1 MDSLAKPK
9 NRALFLVSVAVTG
22 AFAGAAVWLF
32 FFVMEHGI
40 DYLWTEIPHMLGVA
54 SPELAS
60 GPFGFLPY
68 PFFVC
73 LLGGL
78 LIGLYEKLTGTKTD
92 DLNQVMAKVKQDG
105 RYPYDNLGK
114 LSLAALLPLLFG
126 GSIGPEAGL
135 TGVIAGLCSW
145 VGDRMRRFGAEF
157 RELTLLGTQAALTAL
172 FTAPVFGFVAPLAG
186 SADGDE
192 DPASDEITIKLP
204 KAQKTVVYGIAIAGG
219 LGTYLLLGQLVGGG
233 MGMPRFESAEVG
245 NLELTWLIPLAL
257 VGTVCGWLYFVSEH
271 ASEALS
277 HAIGERP
284 VVKAMLAGLALAI
297 CGTVLPYTMFAG
309 ETQADVLMETYLTI
323 PAGVLIATGLVKA
336 MLTPALINLGWRGGH
351 FFPVIF
357 SGASLGYGLCY
368 IDANYVAT
376 SRLHG
381 IDDGCGHASAGH
393 GRGPAAHVF
402 PTQGYCLHDHR
413 RCYRR
418 RHSASQAAAQ
428 VVRWRT
434 PGTCRLPWICGWA
447 IATDCGPRGSRFAC
461 LQVACPIDL
470 GADGA
475 ADCT

>member
-1 MDSLAKPK
+1 MDNLAKPK
-9 NRALFLVSVAVTG
+9 NRALFLISVALTG
-22 AFAGAAVWLF
+22 ALAGAAVWLF
-32 FFVMEHGI
+32 FFAMEHGI
-40 DYLWTEIPHMLGVA
+40 DFFWTEVPHMLGAA

-60 GPFGFLPY
+60 GPFGCLPY

-73 LLGGL
+73 LVGGL
-78 LIGLYEKLTGTKTD
+78 LIGLYEKLTGAKTD

-114 LSLAALLPLLFG
+114 LSIAALLPLLFG

-145 VGDRMRRFGAEF
+145 VGDRMRRFGSEF

-186 SADGDE
+186 SADGQD
-192 DPASDEITIKLP
+192 DSSDEITIRLP

-219 LGTYLLLGQLVGGG
+219 LGTYLLLGQLMGGG
-233 MGMPRFESAEVG
+233 MGMPRFEAAEMG
-245 NLELTWLIPLAL
+245 SLELTWLIPLTL
-257 VGTVCGWLYFVSEH
+257 VGMVCGWLFFVSEH
-271 ASEALS
+271 ASEALA

-284 VVKAMLAGLALAI
+284 VAKAMLAGLVLAA

-357 SGASLGYGLCY
+357 SGVSLGYG
-368 IDANYVAT
+368 
-376 SRLHG
+376 
-381 IDDGCGHASAGH
+381 
-393 GRGPAAHVF
+393 
-402 PTQGYCLHDHR
+402 
-413 RCYRR
+413 
-418 RHSASQAAAQ
+418 
-428 VVRWRT
+428 
-434 PGTCRLPWICGWA
+434 
-447 IATDCGPRGSRFAC
+447 FA
-461 LQVACPIDL
+461 LL
-470 GADGA
+470 TGADPVFCVAVCTASTMGA
-475 ADCT
+475 VMRQLVMVVGLLLMCFPLKGIVAMIIAAVIAAGIPLPKPLRK

>member
-1 MDSLAKPK
+1 MDNLAKPK
-9 NRALFLVSVAVTG
+9 NRALFLISVALTG
-22 AFAGAAVWLF
+22 ALAGAAVWLF
-32 FFVMEHGI
+32 FFAMEHGI
-40 DYLWTEIPHMLGVA
+40 DFFWTEVPHMLGAA

-60 GPFGFLPY
+60 GPFGCLPY

-73 LLGGL
+73 LVGGL
-78 LIGLYEKLTGTKTD
+78 LIGLYEKVTGAKTD

-114 LSLAALLPLLFG
+114 LSIAALLPLLFG

-186 SADGDE
+186 SADGQD
-192 DPASDEITIKLP
+192 DSSDEITIKLP

-219 LGTYLLLGQLVGGG
+219 LGTYLLLGQLMGGG
-233 MGMPRFESAEVG
+233 MGMPRFEAAEMG
-245 NLELTWLIPLAL
+245 SLELTWLIPLTL
-257 VGTVCGWLYFVSEH
+257 VGMACGWLFFVSEH
-271 ASEALS
+271 AGEALA

-284 VVKAMLAGLALAI
+284 VVKAMLAGLVLAA
-297 CGTVLPYTMFAG
+297 CGTVLPFTMFAG

-357 SGASLGYGLCY
+357 SGVSLGYG
-368 IDANYVAT
+368 
-376 SRLHG
+376 
-381 IDDGCGHASAGH
+381 
-393 GRGPAAHVF
+393 
-402 PTQGYCLHDHR
+402 
-413 RCYRR
+413 
-418 RHSASQAAAQ
+418 
-428 VVRWRT
+428 
-434 PGTCRLPWICGWA
+434 
-447 IATDCGPRGSRFAC
+447 FA
-461 LQVACPIDL
+461 LL
-470 GADGA
+470 TGADPVFCVAVCTASTMGA
-475 ADCT
+475 VMRQPVMVVGLLLMCFPLKGIVAMIIAAVIAAGIPLPKPLRK

>member
-32 FFVMEHGI
+32 FFAMEHGV
-40 DYLWTEIPHMLGVA
+40 DYLWTEIPHALGVA

-78 LIGLYEKLTGTKTD
+78 LIGLYEKITGTKTD

-186 SADGDE
+186 SADGQGAGE
-192 DPASDEITIKLP
+192 DSASDEITIKLP

-219 LGTYLLLGQLVGGG
+219 LGTYLLLGQLMGGG
-233 MGMPRFESAEVG
+233 MGMPRFEAAQVG
-245 NLELTWLIPLAL
+245 NLELVWLIPLAL

-284 VVKAMLAGLALAI
+284 VVKAML
-297 CGTVLPYTMFAG
+297 
-309 ETQADVLMETYLTI
+309 
-323 PAGVLIATGLVKA
+323 
-336 MLTPALINLGWRGGH
+336 TPALINLGWRGGH

-357 SGASLGYGLCY
+357 SGVSLGYGLAILTGADPVFC
-368 IDANYVAT
+368 VAVCT
-376 SRLHG
+376 ASTMGAVMRQPVMVVGLLLMCFPLKG
-381 IDDGCGHASAGH
+381 IVCMII
-393 GRGPAAHVF
+393 
-402 PTQGYCLHDHR
+402 
-413 RCYRR
+413 
-418 RHSASQAAAQ
+418 AAAIAAGI
-428 VVRWRT
+428 
-434 PGTCRLPWICGWA
+434 PLPK
-447 IATDCGPRGSRFAC
+447 PLRK
-461 LQVACPIDL
+461 
-470 GADGA
+470 
-475 ADCT
+475 

>member
-1 MDSLAKPK
+1 M
-9 NRALFLVSVAVTG
+9 
-22 AFAGAAVWLF
+22 
-32 FFVMEHGI
+32 
-40 DYLWTEIPHMLGVA
+40 
-54 SPELAS
+54 
-60 GPFGFLPY
+60 
-68 PFFVC
+68 
-73 LLGGL
+73 
-78 LIGLYEKLTGTKTD
+78 TGTKTD

-192 DPASDEITIKLP
+192 DSASDEITIKLP

-219 LGTYLLLGQLVGGG
+219 LGTYLLLGQLMGGG
-233 MGMPRFESAEVG
+233 MGMPRFEAAGVG

-257 VGTVCGWLYFVSEH
+257 IGTVCGWLFFVSEH
-271 ASEALS
+271 ASEALV
-277 HAIGERP
+277 HVIGERP
-284 VVKAMLAGLALAI
+284 VAKAMLAGLVLAA

-336 MLTPALINLGWRGGH
+336 MLTPALINMGWRGGH

-357 SGASLGYGLCY
+357 SGVSLGYG
-368 IDANYVAT
+368 
-376 SRLHG
+376 
-381 IDDGCGHASAGH
+381 
-393 GRGPAAHVF
+393 
-402 PTQGYCLHDHR
+402 
-413 RCYRR
+413 
-418 RHSASQAAAQ
+418 
-428 VVRWRT
+428 
-434 PGTCRLPWICGWA
+434 
-447 IATDCGPRGSRFAC
+447 FA
-461 LQVACPIDL
+461 LL
-470 GADGA
+470 TGADPVFCVAVCTASTMGA
-475 ADCT
+475 VMRQPVMVVGLLLMCFPLKGIVAMIIAAVIAAGIPLPKPLRK

>member
-32 FFVMEHGI
+32 FFAMEHGI
-40 DYLWTEIPHMLGVA
+40 DYLWTEIPHALGVT

-186 SADGDE
+186 SADGQGANDDE
-192 DPASDEITIKLP
+192 SASDEITIKLP
-204 KAQKTVVYGIAIAGG
+204 QGTEDHGLRHCDCRRSGHLSAARPAHGRRHGHAQVRV
-219 LGTYLLLGQLVGGG
+219 
-233 MGMPRFESAEVG
+233 R
-245 NLELTWLIPLAL
+245 
-257 VGTVCGWLYFVSEH
+257 
-271 ASEALS
+271 
-277 HAIGERP
+277 
-284 VVKAMLAGLALAI
+284 
-297 CGTVLPYTMFAG
+297 
-309 ETQADVLMETYLTI
+309 
-323 PAGVLIATGLVKA
+323 
-336 MLTPALINLGWRGGH
+336 RGG
-351 FFPVIF
+351 
-357 SGASLGYGLCY
+357 
-368 IDANYVAT
+368 
-376 SRLHG
+376 
-381 IDDGCGHASAGH
+381 
-393 GRGPAAHVF
+393 
-402 PTQGYCLHDHR
+402 Q
-413 RCYRR
+413 
-418 RHSASQAAAQ
+418 
-428 VVRWRT
+428 
-434 PGTCRLPWICGWA
+434 PGTCLAHSAGVGRHRMRLA
-447 IATDCGPRGSRFAC
+447 VLC
-461 LQVACPIDL
+461 L
-470 GADGA
+470 
-475 ADCT
+475 

>member
-1 MDSLAKPK
+1 MDNLAKPK
-9 NRALFLVSVAVTG
+9 NRALFLLSVAVTG

-32 FFVMEHGI
+32 FFAMEHGI
-40 DYLWTEIPHMLGVA
+40 DYLWTEIPHALGVA

-78 LIGLYEKLTGTKTD
+78 LIGLYEKMTGTKTD

-192 DPASDEITIKLP
+192 GSASGEITIKLP

-245 NLELTWLIPLAL
+245 NLELTWLVPLSL
-257 VGTVCGWLYFVSEH
+257 IGTICGWLYFVSEH
-271 ASEALS
+271 ASEALA

-336 MLTPALINLGWRGGH
+336 MLTPALINLGWRGGT
-351 FFPVIF
+351 
-357 SGASLGYGLCY
+357 S
-368 IDANYVAT
+368 
-376 SRLHG
+376 SRL
-381 IDDGCGHASAGH
+381 S
-393 GRGPAAHVF
+393 
-402 PTQGYCLHDHR
+402 
-413 RCYRR
+413 
-418 RHSASQAAAQ
+418 
-428 VVRWRT
+428 
-434 PGTCRLPWICGWA
+434 
-447 IATDCGPRGSRFAC
+447 SRA
-461 LQVACPIDL
+461 
-470 GADGA
+470 
-475 ADCT
+475 

>member
-1 MDSLAKPK
+1 MDNLAKPT

-32 FFVMEHGI
+32 FFAMEHGI
-40 DYLWTEIPHMLGVA
+40 DYLWTEVPHMLGVS

-78 LIGLYEKLTGTKTD
+78 LIGLYEKMTGTKTD

-105 RYPYDNLGK
+105 RYPYDNLGQ

-157 RELTLLGTQAALTAL
+157 RGLTLLGTQAALTAL

-192 DPASDEITIKLP
+192 GSASDEIMIKLP

-219 LGTYLLLGQLVGGG
+219 LGTYLLLGQLVGGD

-245 NLELTWLIPLAL
+245 NLELVWLIPLAL

-284 VVKAMLAGLALAI
+284 VVKAMLAGLVLAI
-297 CGTVLPYTMFAG
+297 CGAALPFTMFAG
-309 ETQADVLMETYLTI
+309 ET
-323 PAGVLIATGLVKA
+323 
-336 MLTPALINLGWRGGH
+336 
-351 FFPVIF
+351 
-357 SGASLGYGLCY
+357 
-368 IDANYVAT
+368 
-376 SRLHG
+376 
-381 IDDGCGHASAGH
+381 
-393 GRGPAAHVF
+393 
-402 PTQGYCLHDHR
+402 
-413 RCYRR
+413 
-418 RHSASQAAAQ
+418 
-428 VVRWRT
+428 
-434 PGTCRLPWICGWA
+434 
-447 IATDCGPRGSRFAC
+447 
-461 LQVACPIDL
+461 
-470 GADGA
+470 
-475 ADCT
+475 